1 MAGINVERATTALTD
16 SAFLMSAGFIVGGS
30 LFAQVLTNYM
40 KQNVRDIQ
48 QPGGDAVYA
57 SVAAFVA
64 LTVLPNQYG
73 RPLALG
79 SSATAMRVV
88 LNDFGVV

>member
-1 MAGINVERATTALTD
+1 MAGINVERATTTLSD
-16 SAFLMSAGFIVGGS
+16 SSFLMSAAAIVGGS

-57 SVAAFVA
+57 TAAAFVA
-64 LTVLPNQYG
+64 LTVLPALFG
-73 RPLALG
+73 RPIALG
-79 SSATAMRVV
+79 SSATGVRV
-88 LNDFGVV
+88 LLSDFGVV